1 MNPLALLST
10 LLFSASAISCVSATI
25 TASKAVDLAP
35 TLLEHLAGLKDALV
49 TIKNNQIISAAIQLR
64 SLVPNH
70 AIDVDFRHYEGE
82 SSSEG
87 SCCSSSSSDEVKP
100 RPSATP
106 AAPIK
111 SDKSSNR
118 SDSESS
124 SSSSDYDSGSDVDI
138 PPKSRDILISAL
150 TFVLKKIPY
159 SSKRATLPQIA
170 SFDFAGPKSL
180 DQFLEEK
187 KSEDAQKLA
196 ESSAIIRQIQRD
208 LDLPPQSSPSAITT
222 KVLARIV
229 AKLDA
234 LRRKYVEMLEIK
246 SLSKFSKPS
255 ARKRA
260 KRAISKSQSDIED
273 IVQKLAYSLR
283 GL

>member
-1 MNPLALLST
+1 MNPHALLST
-10 LLFSASAISCVSATI
+10 FLFSASAISCVTAAI

-49 TIKNNQIISAAIQLR
+49 TIKNNRIISAAIQLR
-64 SLVPNH
+64 SLVPNY
-70 AIDVDFRHYEGE
+70 AIEVDFRHYEGE

-87 SCCSSSSSDEVKP
+87 SSSSSSSDEVKP
-100 RPSATP
+100 RPSAAP
-106 AAPIK
+106 AAPVK
-111 SDKSSNR
+111 SDKSSKR

-124 SSSSDYDSGSDVDI
+124 SSSSDSDSDSDIDVL
-138 PPKSRDILISAL
+138 KSRDILISAL
-150 TFVLKKIPY
+150 TFVLQKIPS

-187 KSEDAQKLA
+187 KSENAKKLT
-196 ESSAIIRQIQRD
+196 ESSVIIRQIQRD
-208 LDLPPQSSPSAITT
+208 LDLPPQSSPSVITT
-222 KVLARIV
+222 KILARIV

-246 SLSKFSKPS
+246 KLSEFSKPS

-260 KRAISKSQSDIED
+260 KRAILKPRSDIED